1 MEAAGIF
8 RGLAL
13 TYTTTMGTRLDA
25 SLIYLA
31 RPWAILFAFIL
42 SLLFAEP
49 SLAQTAQQYRQR
61 AIELSR
67 ARSWDEAIANYRK
80 ALDLE
85 PKDAL
90 TH

>member
-25 SLIYLA
+25 SLIYFA

-61 AIELSR
+61 AIKLSR
-67 ARSWDEAIANYRK
+67 ARSWRYAAPPRW
-80 ALDLE
+80 A
-85 PKDAL
+85 
-90 TH
+90 